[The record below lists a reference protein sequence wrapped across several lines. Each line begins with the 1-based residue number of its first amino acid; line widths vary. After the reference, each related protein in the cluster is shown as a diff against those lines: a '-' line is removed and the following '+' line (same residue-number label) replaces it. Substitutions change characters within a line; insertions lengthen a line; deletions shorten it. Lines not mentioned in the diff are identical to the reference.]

1 MDLRRTH
8 ERRAVH
14 TEARSRPF
22 QRTWHASSGEPV
34 FESTEPR
41 AAPRPEPP
49 ALGKCVSSSSGS
61 RLPLHASA
69 PYTSAHGAPQRP
81 ERTSADTRVSR
92 QTRPARSQDTR
103 SVHALV
109 LIGRRSSAPPRAL
122 ARRGVSR
129 GPRHVTRH
137 TSTRPTRKEPA
148 RSADSALGSHTVLLF
163 LLVGI
168 RLTRPTAPLGHTLAP
183 LAGVGS
189 TPYVARPRAP
199 SGRASLLTHSR
210 TTQSQSSQSS
220 ETHDTRPY
228 CERKEGCHISAS
240 PAPSASATTSPSADQ
255 RLTPCR
261 AHIPRPAPCC
271 VGRNAPLRHK
281 SAPTLPVC
289 LRPAPRH
296 NATARDSCHSTR
308 LQTTL
313 PPRACATVAEHVHTV
328 LSCGDARKWRP
339 RDHPFTRR
347 LRGLDNA
354 EC

>member
-22 QRTWHASSGEPV
+22 QRRWHASSGEPV

-129 GPRHVTRH
+129 EPRHVTH
-137 TSTRPTRKEPA
+137 S
-148 RSADSALGSHTVLLF
+148 SHVSP
-163 LLVGI
+163 G
-168 RLTRPTAPLGHTLAP
+168 GG
-183 LAGVGS
+183 AGQRAWQ
-189 TPYVARPRAP
+189 PYRFAFPF
-199 SGRASLLTHSR
+199 GRN
-210 TTQSQSSQSS
+210 SSY
-220 ETHDTRPY
+220 ETHCATGPHTR
-228 CERKEGCHISAS
+228 A
-240 PAPSASATTSPSADQ
+240 A
-255 RLTPCR
+255 
-261 AHIPRPAPCC
+261 
-271 VGRNAPLRHK
+271 GRRGQHPIR
-281 SAPTLPVC
+281 
-289 LRPAPRH
+289 RE
-296 NATARDSCHSTR
+296 TAR
-308 LQTTL
+308 
-313 PPRACATVAEHVHTV
+313 A
-328 LSCGDARKWRP
+328 
-339 RDHPFTRR
+339 
-347 LRGLDNA
+347 
-354 EC
+354 